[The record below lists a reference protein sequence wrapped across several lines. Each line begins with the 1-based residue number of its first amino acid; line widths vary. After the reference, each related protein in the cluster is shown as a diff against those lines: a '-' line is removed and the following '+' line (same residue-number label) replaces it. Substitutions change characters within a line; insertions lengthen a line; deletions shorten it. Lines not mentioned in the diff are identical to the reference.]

1 MPLAHREI
9 TKKHIKRIAE
19 EEAKK
24 NSGTSMGII
33 SFTYY
38 LRLIRVEDGKI
49 IPNHDVLLEYR
60 ADANDPEWLA
70 YGKEISNVTDIWV
83 EYIIPAGDYLVF
95 PSQGYE
101 HRGWIIYFPYA
112 DFYKNE
118 DGEWAGMFGMKYWTP
133 TNDIYPI
140 LTDWKFKYKNFI
152 NTGIVDINNAET
164 DVSNSPLVYGTRIIT
179 LEEDIPNGTY
189 HFQDTSGYFRK
200 WKEIN
205 FNESEE
211 NKNETE

>member
-1 MPLAHREI
+1 MPVAHREI

-24 NSGTSMGII
+24 NSGTSTGIS

-38 LRLIRVEDGKI
+38 LRLIKVEDGKL
-49 IPNHDVLLEYR
+49 IPNHDVVIEYR
-60 ADANDPEWLA
+60 AYANDPTWLT
-70 YGKEISNVTDIWV
+70 YGKEIEHVTDIWL
-83 EYIIPAGDYLVF
+83 EYIIPAGDYLVL

-118 DGEWAGMFGMKYWTP
+118 DGEWAGNLGMEYWTP
-133 TNDIYPI
+133 SNDSYPI
-140 LTDWKFKYKNFI
+140 LTDWKFKRKNYI
-152 NTGIVDINNAET
+152 ASGIVDTNNAET
-164 DVSNSPLVYGTRIIT
+164 DVSNAPLIYGTSVIT
-179 LEEDIPNGTY
+179 LEEDIPDGIY
-189 HFQDTSGYFRK
+189 HFQDTSGYFRT

-205 FNESEE
+205 FNESED
-211 NKNETE
+211 KKDETE

>member
-1 MPLAHREI
+1 MPVAHREI

-24 NSGTSMGII
+24 NSGTSTGIT

-38 LRLIRVEDGKI
+38 LRLIRVEDGKL
-49 IPNHDVLLEYR
+49 IPNKDVELEYR
-60 ADANDPEWLA
+60 AYADDPDWLS
-70 YGKEISNVTDIWV
+70 YGKEITHVTDILL
-83 EYIIPAGDYLVF
+83 EYMIPAGDYLVF
-95 PSQGYE
+95 PSQGYG

-118 DGEWAGMFGMKYWTP
+118 DNELVGDTGIEYWTP
-133 TNDIYPI
+133 SNDIYPI
-140 LTDWKFKYKNFI
+140 LTDWKFKYKNYI
-152 NTGIVDINNAET
+152 ASGIVDINNAET
-164 DVSNSPLVYGTRIIT
+164 DVSNAPLIYGTSVIT
-179 LEEDIPNGTY
+179 LEEDIPDGIY
-189 HFQDTSGYFRK
+189 HFQDTSGNFRK

-211 NKNETE
+211 K

>member
-1 MPLAHREI
+1 MPIAHREI

-24 NSGTSMGII
+24 NSGSSTGIT

-38 LRLIRVEDGKI
+38 LRLIRVEDGKL
-49 IPNHDVLLEYR
+49 IPNHDTLLEYR
-60 ADANDPEWLA
+60 ADAIDPEWLA

-83 EYIIPAGDYLVF
+83 EYVIPAGDYLVL

-112 DFYKNE
+112 YFYKNE
-118 DGEWAGMFGMKYWTP
+118 DNELVGDLGMEYWTP
-133 TNDIYPI
+133 SNETYPI
-140 LTDWKFKYKNFI
+140 LTDWKFKDKSFMSN
-152 NTGIVDINNAET
+152 GIVDINNTET
-164 DVSNSPLVYGTRIIT
+164 DVSNAPLIYGTTVLT
-179 LEEDIPNGTY
+179 LEEDIPDGIY

-205 FNESEE
+205 FNESEG